1 MYSAQII
8 IGAIVLFIV
17 YRTIRTYQQ
26 GNLTKVFALIWLG
39 FWVVVLF
46 FLFQQELLSKIANLL
61 GVWRG
66 VDLALYLSVITV
78 FYLLFRLSATLE
90 GINQK
95 ITQIIRRVAL
105 ENPIKKTRSKR

>member
-26 GNLTKVFALIWLG
+26 GNLTRIFALIWLT
-39 FWVVVLF
+39 FWGVVLF
-46 FLFQQELLSKIANLL
+46 FLFQQGLLSKIANFL

-66 VDLALYLSVITV
+66 VDLALYLSVITI
-78 FYLLFRLSATLE
+78 FYLLFRFSASLE
-90 GINQK
+90 EVNQK
-95 ITQIIRRVAL
+95 ITQIVRREAL
-105 ENPIKKTRSKR
+105 DNPTRKLKSKR